1 MNSIKDNLLKR
12 VFKLFL
18 KYYSV
23 LCQTLYY
30 CQGFKCK
37 LNNKDKVDYL
47 LEKEPNFNIYQ
58 DTIQLIKHNDF
69 KRFEH
74 IVKENLIKNI
84 TIESPEINKKLKK
97 ELGEK
102 EKIIDKKRKS
112 KKTKSKELER

>member
-12 VFKLFL
+12 AFKLFL

-74 IVKENLIKNI
+74 IVKENLIKK
-84 TIESPEINKKLKK
+84 NKVSKKMFVTLKTLKK
-97 ELGEK
+97 HMK
-102 EKIIDKKRKS
+102 YIKDMF
-112 KKTKSKELER
+112 